1 MMTDPLEDLFAQL
14 SVLPFRPTKAY
25 DPPHEYLMS
34 KSIPD
39 GLAVWHR
46 VRLATRDYGVIRP
59 FYKSNQV
66 WKYLDA
72 PDGYTYWIM
81 PKWLLPDWQ
90 QHFDPSDNY
99 VINRQRT
106 DVAKSGRWLND

>member
-1 MMTDPLEDLFAQL
+1 
-14 SVLPFRPTKAY
+14 
-25 DPPHEYLMS
+25 MS
-34 KSIPD
+34 KSIPN

-46 VRLATRDYGVIRP
+46 VRLASRDFGVIRP
-59 FYKSNQV
+59 FYKSKQV
-66 WKYLDA
+66 WKYLDS

-81 PKWLLPDWQ
+81 PKWLLPDWEQ
-90 QHFDPSDNY
+90 DFDPSDNY